1 MPQNG
6 QLDVVPSAAFAP
18 NGGLSASDMDVSHHY
33 DADVASAVFR
43 NLQDQ
48 HQWASLEIQGLPGLP
63 RPMIRG
69 LPPRLLYLHPDDQI
83 AALAY
88 EKSTGTRAQHDA
100 EVEWVLPVHLAEKW
114 TLSSFAAVMDALPD
128 TRKGAKRIV
137 LAALHNDSTVVYY
150 IVQEGMIK
158 PRQN

>member
-1 MPQNG
+1 
-6 QLDVVPSAAFAP
+6 
-18 NGGLSASDMDVSHHY
+18 
-33 DADVASAVFR
+33 
-43 NLQDQ
+43 
-48 HQWASLEIQGLPGLP
+48 
-63 RPMIRG
+63 MIRG

-88 EKSTGTRAQHDA
+88 EKSAGTRAQHDA
-100 EVEWVLPVHLAEKW
+100 EFEWVLAVHLAEKW
-114 TLSSFAAVMDALPD
+114 TLSNFAAVMDALPD
-128 TRKGAKRIV
+128 DRKGAKRIV

>member
-1 MPQNG
+1 
-6 QLDVVPSAAFAP
+6 
-18 NGGLSASDMDVSHHY
+18 MDVSHHY

-48 HQWASLEIQGLPGLP
+48 HQWSSLEIQGLPGLP

-128 TRKGAKRIV
+128 ARKGAKRMV

>member
-1 MPQNG
+1 
-6 QLDVVPSAAFAP
+6 
-18 NGGLSASDMDVSHHY
+18 MDVSHHY
-33 DADVASAVFR
+33 DADVASAVFH

-48 HQWASLEIQGLPGLP
+48 HQWALLEIQSLPGLP

-88 EKSTGTRAQHDA
+88 EKSTGTRAQHEA

-114 TLSSFAAVMDALPD
+114 TLSNFAAVMDALPEAPEA
-128 TRKGAKRIV
+128 RKGARRIV

>member
-1 MPQNG
+1 
-6 QLDVVPSAAFAP
+6 
-18 NGGLSASDMDVSHHY
+18 
-33 DADVASAVFR
+33 
-43 NLQDQ
+43 
-48 HQWASLEIQGLPGLP
+48 
-63 RPMIRG
+63 MIRG

-88 EKSTGTRAQHDA
+88 EKSAGARAQHDA
-100 EVEWVLPVHLAEKW
+100 EFEWVLAVHLSEKW
-114 TLSSFAAVMDALPD
+114 TLSNFAAVMDALPGA
-128 TRKGAKRIV
+128 RKSAKRIV

>member
-1 MPQNG
+1 
-6 QLDVVPSAAFAP
+6 
-18 NGGLSASDMDVSHHY
+18 MDASHHFG
-33 DADVASAVFR
+33 ADVASAVFE
-43 NLQDQ
+43 NLQEQ
-48 HQWASLEIQGLPGLP
+48 HQWASLQIHRLPGLS

-100 EVEWVLPVHLAEKW
+100 EFEWVLAVHLAEKW
-114 TLSSFAAVMDALPD
+114 TLSGLAAVMDALPEA
-128 TRKGAKRIV
+128 RKRAKRIV

>member
-1 MPQNG
+1 
-6 QLDVVPSAAFAP
+6 
-18 NGGLSASDMDVSHHY
+18 MDVSHHY

-48 HQWASLEIQGLPGLP
+48 HQWASLEIHSIPGLP
-63 RPMIRG
+63 RPMIQG

-83 AALAY
+83 AALAH
-88 EKSTGTRAQHDA
+88 EKATGARAEHDA
-100 EVEWVLPVHLAEKW
+100 GFEWVLAVHLSEKW
-114 TLSSFAAVMDALPD
+114 TLSNFAAIMDALPE
-128 TRKGAKRIV
+128 THKGTKRIV

>member
-1 MPQNG
+1 M
-6 QLDVVPSAAFAP
+6 
-18 NGGLSASDMDVSHHY
+18 SDMDGPHWYS
-33 DADVASAVFR
+33 ADVASAVFQ

-48 HQWASLEIQGLPGLP
+48 HQWASLEILSIPGLP

-83 AALAY
+83 SALAY
-88 EKSTGTRAQHDA
+88 EKSAGTRAQHDA
-100 EVEWVLPVHLAEKW
+100 EFEWVLAVHLSEKW
-114 TLSSFAAVMDALPD
+114 TLSNFAAVIDALPD
-128 TRKGAKRIV
+128 ARKGAKRIV

>member
-1 MPQNG
+1 
-6 QLDVVPSAAFAP
+6 
-18 NGGLSASDMDVSHHY
+18 MDVSPHH
-33 DADVASAVFR
+33 DADVACEVFR

-48 HQWASLEIQGLPGLP
+48 HQWTSLEIHAIPGLP

-100 EVEWVLPVHLAEKW
+100 EFEWVLAVHLAEKW
-114 TLSSFAAVMDALPD
+114 TLSNFAAVMDAVPEA
-128 TRKGAKRIV
+128 RKGAKRIV

-150 IVQEGMIK
+150 IVQEGMVK

>member
-1 MPQNG
+1 
-6 QLDVVPSAAFAP
+6 
-18 NGGLSASDMDVSHHY
+18 MDVSHHY
-33 DADVASAVFR
+33 AADVASAVFR

-48 HQWASLEIQGLPGLP
+48 HQWASLEVVRIPGLS

-83 AALAY
+83 SALAY

-100 EVEWVLPVHLAEKW
+100 EFEWVLAVHLTEKW
-114 TLSSFAAVMDALPD
+114 TLSNFAAVMDALPEVL
-128 TRKGAKRIV
+128 KGTKRIV